1 MEKAANDNQPRLMA
15 PKEAAQ
21 ATSLSRSLLTL
32 MAAEGQF
39 PHPVKLGERRI
50 AFVRAEVEAW
60 IDERIANR
68 AQVAA

>member
-1 MEKAANDNQPRLMA
+1 MSEEKPRLMN

-21 ATSLSRSLLTL
+21 ATSLSRTLLTL

-39 PHPVKLGERRI
+39 PKPVQLTERRI

-68 AQVAA
+68 PS